1 MSSDE
6 PTSLGQRI
14 VGSAAARLKK
24 FDRFSKKYLRDLWD
38 TLNYVWWDRIY
49 HSLLILYLLF
59 SVLVFNAYFFKE
71 EIEVFES
78 IWRMF
83 DEIKLWVAVLG
94 AALALFI
101 NQSRKKLRGEA
112 FWNKIDKKRG
122 FNYAFAHK
130 IPPLTFRSRL
140 VASLILLPLISH
152 VVSFWA
158 GWVTL
163 EDFIRDS
170 WYQWL
175 ILVVTDVFILM
186 ALWYDVKL
194 RQMLRRY
201 FIDWVQTYHTEALQ
215 RFESV
220 LIAHFYEKVVGL
232 REKVGLP
239 IIKVK
244 EAEGAKNK
252 EWLGKT
258 FYDQV
263 NMTVMLFYDG
273 VSFDSL
279 AEEATVALNVE
290 NHLRDY
296 YFSNAWSVPGGQAP
310 VLSPPFKTL
319 LGKTYFV
326 GGLPNQFAT
335 RTIDYGTYQWDA
347 DRMKAFNSQLS
358 YKKVYYQSIDSIN
371 YCNDHLKIEGQGV
384 SFEIPLYSK
393 DAAGNQSLTKQ
404 IYDLVH
410 PQRDYH

>member
-1 MSSDE
+1 
-6 PTSLGQRI
+6 
-14 VGSAAARLKK
+14 AARLKK

-296 YFSNAWSVPGGQAP
+296 YFSNAW
-310 VLSPPFKTL
+310 
-319 LGKTYFV
+319 
-326 GGLPNQFAT
+326 
-335 RTIDYGTYQWDA
+335 
-347 DRMKAFNSQLS
+347 
-358 YKKVYYQSIDSIN
+358 
-371 YCNDHLKIEGQGV
+371 
-384 SFEIPLYSK
+384 
-393 DAAGNQSLTKQ
+393 
-404 IYDLVH
+404 
-410 PQRDYH
+410 